1 MSVVVV
7 FAWLSYRHDLRT
19 RRLIERRDRP
29 MRSNISSMPA
39 ANDCI
44 QRITIEARFGSD
56 IQRDVSMRVLKE
68 FLTAWKA
75 NVESAHKKNNITI
88 NETGQKAARHNSVN

>member
-1 MSVVVV
+1 MLSAIWPLSSTLPVFGLAARSESVI
-7 FAWLSYRHDLRT
+7 RG
-19 RRLIERRDRP
+19 I
-29 MRSNISSMPA
+29 ISSMPA
-39 ANDCI
+39 ANDSI

-56 IQRDVSMRVLKE
+56 IQRDVSMKVLKE

-88 NETGQKAARHNSVN
+88 NETGEKAARHNAIN